1 MTMAHDGGATG
12 RSGDSPAAG
21 SAFDAHARAL
31 LGQGRLAEAEEAYRD
46 LQARHPD
53 RPVGLSGLA
62 MVAMQSGQW
71 QTALDRLEE
80 CLTRFPTR
88 PPAFWRLA
96 RCRALARLGRRDEAE
111 TAYEEEAGRSPG
123 DAKPLIQLYGTLA
136 FHWPA
141 ARKLALLDRIAAIAP
156 SDRWCR
162 VTRAM
167 VWARSGRLREGRA
180 LVESVVREVAVA
192 GSWSVQELTTVFQ
205 AVQFC
210 CCDYSRIA
218 LLERLATLSKEIVA
232 GAEGVAE
239 TILHA
244 RLRLALGDYEKAEHI
259 VAELRSRGVGHEM
272 VAGMEEICAH
282 RADAS
287 YPDYGA
293 PKVFCIGLSKTA
305 TSSLDEALEVLG
317 LRTIHWLNRYT
328 ETLLSESDLFL
339 FDGFSDIVVS
349 WRFEHLY
356 TTFPNAR
363 FIYTTRRTTDWV
375 RSITAHYE
383 RLHGISLPHDLQK
396 SGFRERFD
404 GAAGM
409 AEMDLYARH
418 GSWEEAYGEFDRRV
432 RHFFADKPADKW
444 LEMAICEGE
453 GWEKLC
459 GFLGRPV
466 PDLPFPSSNVAPRLA

>member
-1 MTMAHDGGATG
+1 MAHDAGTTG

-31 LGQGRLAEAEEAYRD
+31 LEQGRLAEAEEAYRD

-53 RPVGLSGLA
+53 RPTGLA
-62 MVAMQSGQW
+62 GLAQVAMQSGQW
-71 QTALDRLEE
+71 QTALDRFEE
-80 CLTRFPTR
+80 CLTRFPSR
-88 PPAFWRLA
+88 SPPFWRLA
-96 RCRALARLGRRDEAE
+96 RARALARLGRSEEAE
-111 TAYEEEAGRSPG
+111 AAYEDEAGRSPG

-167 VWARSGRLREGRA
+167 VLARSGRLREGRG
-180 LVESVVREVAVA
+180 LVESLVLNDSVA
-192 GSWSVQELTTVFQ
+192 GSWSVQELKTTFQ

-210 CCDYSRIA
+210 SSDHPRIV
-218 LLERLATLSKEIVA
+218 LLERLSALAKQRADEEQA
-232 GAEGVAE
+232 AA
-239 TILHA
+239 ILQA
-244 RLRLALGDYEKAEHI
+244 QLRLAVCDHEGAGRI
-259 VAELRSRGVGHEM
+259 VARLRSRGVAGEM
-272 VAGMEEICAH
+272 VEGMAEICAR
-282 RADAS
+282 RADAA
-287 YPDYGA
+287 YPDYDA

-305 TSSLDEALEVLG
+305 TSSLDEALQALG
-317 LRTIHWLNRYT
+317 LRTVHWLNRST
-328 ETLLSESDLFL
+328 ETLLSENDLFL

-363 FIYTTRRTTDWV
+363 FIYTTRRTADWV

-383 RLHGISLPHDLQK
+383 RLHGVSTPHDLAR
-396 SGFRERFD
+396 SGFRERFN

-409 AEMDLYARH
+409 AEMNLYARH
-418 GSWEEAYGEFDRRV
+418 ATWEGAYREFDRRV

-444 LEMAICEGE
+444 LEMAVCEGE

-459 GFLGRPV
+459 GFLGRPA
-466 PDLPFPSSNVAPRLA
+466 PDRPFPSSNVAPRPA

>member
-1 MTMAHDGGATG
+1 MAHDGGAKG

-31 LGQGRLAEAEEAYRD
+31 LGQGRLEEAEKAYRD

-53 RPVGLSGLA
+53 RPAGLSGLA

-111 TAYEEEAGRSPG
+111 AAYEEEAGRSPG

-167 VWARSGRLREGRA
+167 VWARSGRLRESRA
-180 LVESVVREVAVA
+180 LVESVVREDA
-192 GSWSVQELTTVFQ
+192 GGATWSVQELTTVFQ
-205 AVQFC
+205 VVQFC
-210 CCDYSRIA
+210 SSDHPRIA
-218 LLERLATLSKEIVA
+218 LLERLSALAKQRADEEQ
-232 GAEGVAE
+232 GAA
-239 TILHA
+239 ILHGQ
-244 RLRLALGDYEKAEHI
+244 LRLALGDYEEAERI

-272 VAGMEEICAH
+272 VAGMEEICAR
-282 RADAS
+282 RADAT

-328 ETLLSESDLFL
+328 ETLLSESDFFL

-349 WRFEHLY
+349 WQFEHLY
-356 TTFPNAR
+356 RTFPNAR
-363 FIYTTRRTTDWV
+363 FIYTTRHTTDWV

-383 RLHGISLPHDLQK
+383 RLHGISLPHDLQT

-444 LEMAICEGE
+444 LELAICEGE

>member
-1 MTMAHDGGATG
+1 MAHDGEATG
-12 RSGDSPAAG
+12 HSGDSPVAG

-31 LGQGRLAEAEEAYRD
+31 LEQGQLAEAEAAYRD

-53 RPVGLSGLA
+53 RPAGLSGLA

-71 QTALDRLEE
+71 QTALDRFDE
-80 CLTRFPTR
+80 CLAGFPSR
-88 PPAFWRLA
+88 SPPFWRLA
-96 RCRALARLGRRDEAE
+96 RARALARLGRREEAE
-111 TAYEEEAGRSPG
+111 AAYEAQAGQSPG

-141 ARKLALLDRIAAIAP
+141 PRKLVLLDRIAAIAP

-162 VTRAM
+162 VERAM
-167 VWARSGRLREGRA
+167 VWARSGRLREARG
-180 LVESVVREVAVA
+180 LVESVVIEDA
-192 GSWSVQELTTVFQ
+192 GDGTWSVQELKTTFQ

-210 CCDYSRIA
+210 SSDYPRIV
-218 LLERLATLSKEIVA
+218 LLERLSALAKERA
-232 GAEGVAE
+232 NGEQGVAAA
-239 TILHA
+239 ILHGQ
-244 RLRLALGDYEKAEHI
+244 LRLALGDHEEAGRI
-259 VAELRSRGVGHEM
+259 VAGLRSRGVAHEM
-272 VAGMEEICAH
+272 VAGMEEICAR
-282 RADAS
+282 RADAA
-287 YPDYGA
+287 YPDYAA

-305 TSSLDEALEVLG
+305 TSSLDEALKALG
-317 LRTIHWLNRYT
+317 LRTVHWLNRST

-383 RLHGISLPHDLQK
+383 RLHGLSSPHDLQK
-396 SGFRERFD
+396 AGFRERFN

-409 AEMDLYARH
+409 AEMNLYARH
-418 GSWEEAYGEFDRRV
+418 ATWEEAYGEFDRRV
-432 RHFFADKPADKW
+432 RHFFADKPAEKW
-444 LEMAICEGE
+444 LEMAVCDGE

-466 PDLPFPSSNVAPRLA
+466 PDRPFPSSNVAPRPA